1 MGFIMKGFL
10 GFFIGSLA
18 AIVLYHISPTLCLV
32 VLLPI
37 AIYYAFSS
45 NKEKAPKKSEKK
57 IANERSI
64 IESMK
69 SAISTH
75 PSYVDLS
82 VEEKRDCLLNL
93 QAEAEGILIAS
104 KRQKDNFDKMP
115 DGIAKRIESQVIEKF
130 ATTVKEAELRSIA
143 IGEMLDEL
151 NIGKEISQS
160 VNQKDSGIEKV
171 SIGEVTTVA
180 ENKSSW
186 IDDDDD

>member
-18 AIVLYHISPTLCLV
+18 AIVLYQISPTLCLV

-45 NKEKAPKKSEKK
+45 NKEKAHKKSEKK
-57 IANERSI
+57 IENERSI

-82 VEEKRDCLLNL
+82 VEEKKIVC
-93 QAEAEGILIAS
+93 
-104 KRQKDNFDKMP
+104 
-115 DGIAKRIESQVIEKF
+115 
-130 ATTVKEAELRSIA
+130 
-143 IGEMLDEL
+143 
-151 NIGKEISQS
+151 
-160 VNQKDSGIEKV
+160 
-171 SIGEVTTVA
+171 
-180 ENKSSW
+180 
-186 IDDDDD
+186 